1 MNLLVV
7 LSHLMSRDCNLE
19 VESIARADLAINKFY
34 CNEFDTLVTLGWDYR
49 ADCTTPI
56 ADVVKNYI
64 LRNSFISRRSIV
76 SITNSRDTVGDAFYC
91 LDFFNDIKLTT
102 IHVVTS
108 DYHVDRTRIIFNN
121 MFNNAVPV
129 EVSGVST
136 AASFD
141 PLIVQHEQQ
150 SLEAFYQTFKGVD
163 FSSEKQIFTALSEKH
178 PFYNGN
184 IYPKVFYS

>member
-19 VESIARADLAINKFY
+19 FESIARADLAIHKFY
-34 CNEFDTLVTLGWDYR
+34 CNEFDTLVTLGWNYR

-56 ADVVKNYI
+56 ADVVKSYI
-64 LRNSFISRRSIV
+64 LKNSLIDRNAII

-91 LDFFNDIKLTT
+91 RDFFNNIKLTA

-108 DYHVDRTRIIFNN
+108 DYHVNRTRIIFNK
-121 MFNNAVPV
+121 MFNNVAPV
-129 EVSGVST
+129 EVFGVST
-136 AASFD
+136 DACFD
-141 PLIVQHEQQ
+141 PLIVQNEQQ
-150 SLEAFYQTFKGVD
+150 SLEAFYQTFEGVD
-163 FSSEKQIFTALSEKH
+163 FSSEKQIFTALSKKH
-178 PFYNGN
+178 PFYNGE